1 MTRYTFAG
9 GYEFD
14 ISSERKLYQDTR
26 IKFEMWRQDENKG
39 EMTID
44 GKNKAKNKN
53 ILGGHDIIVANLH
66 IYGYFCKKR
75 RGDMA

>member
-1 MTRYTFAG
+1 
-9 GYEFD
+9 
-14 ISSERKLYQDTR
+14 
-26 IKFEMWRQDENKG
+26 
-39 EMTID
+39 MTID

-53 ILGGHDIIVANLH
+53 ILGGHDIIVENLH